1 MRDPPDKISGRL
13 TSSFSYRPHFVTTIP
28 DPYTLFSI
36 MPNILIVGGTRGLGA
51 ALVSLYAAQPSTTV
65 YATSR
70 STTPPT
76 DSALRN
82 PDINWLSNID
92 LTKPTCGDDLASQL
106 ADISINTVI
115 ITAGIFKL
123 EEFPNPNWDTQVA
136 TYTTSSIAPLFIVS
150 ALFKS
155 NALPKSA
162 PTPTKIVLVS
172 SEAGS
177 LTLAGA
183 GGGGN
188 YAHHASKSAL
198 NMAGLQLH
206 YDLQPHGIAVYMVH
220 PSFMRTEMT
229 KGVGFDVAWEENDAL
244 TPAQAAELMEKWVA
258 EQGME
263 TSGQFWAPRGTRD
276 IGSWK
281 EVMGEHVKGPVR
293 LPW

>member
-1 MRDPPDKISGRL
+1 
-13 TSSFSYRPHFVTTIP
+13 
-28 DPYTLFSI
+28 
-36 MPNILIVGGTRGLGA
+36 MPKILIVGGTRGLGA
-51 ALVSLYAAQPSTTV
+51 ALVTLYASKPSTTV

-70 STTPPT
+70 SSTPPT
-76 DSALRN
+76 DVALTKPN
-82 PDINWLSNID
+82 INWLQNIN
-92 LTKPTCGDDLASQL
+92 LTKPTCGEDLASQL
-106 ADISINTVI
+106 TDISINTVI

-123 EEFPNPNWDTQVA
+123 ESFPDPNWETQVA

-150 ALFKS
+150 ALFRAKLL
-155 NALPKSA
+155 AKSA
-162 PTPTKIVLVS
+162 SPPTRIVLIS

-206 YDLQPHGIAVYMVH
+206 YDLKPHGIAVYMVH

-244 TPAQAAELMEKWVA
+244 TPEQAAELIEKWVG

-263 TSGQFWAPRGTRD
+263 TSGQFWAVRGSRD